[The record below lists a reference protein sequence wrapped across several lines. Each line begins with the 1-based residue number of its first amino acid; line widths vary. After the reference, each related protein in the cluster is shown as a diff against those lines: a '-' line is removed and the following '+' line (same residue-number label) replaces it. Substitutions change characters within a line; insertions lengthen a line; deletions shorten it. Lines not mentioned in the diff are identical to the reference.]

1 MRSCTKGYLILIT
14 YALIVLVV
22 LTGCARKEPPKAQLE
37 SIPVRVIET
46 LQGDIRITEQFV
58 GEIRAFD
65 EAAVF
70 PRVSGKVKEKIKQE
84 GNLVKKE
91 DILMYIDRDE
101 IGFEFMPS
109 PVTAPLDGFI
119 GNIYVD
125 KGSSVTTQ
133 TAVANIVNIE
143 KVKVRIN
150 IPEKYFSLVILN
162 QKVKVNVDAYP
173 NEEFEGAVSMISPQV
188 DTVTRT
194 FPVEVFVSNEHSKLK
209 PGMYARVEMIMKE
222 SKEAIV
228 IPREAVLRSDEGSY
242 VFIVEDNIAKKR
254 EVSLG
259 IEKLDK
265 VEISSGIN
273 PNDLVVVAGQSR
285 IEDGLRVEVIK
296 EERR

>member
-1 MRSCTKGYLILIT
+1 MRFYPRIYLILTICT
-14 YALIVLVV
+14 FAAFSALI
-22 LTGCARKEPPKAQLE
+22 GCARKEPPKIKLE
-37 SIPVRVIET
+37 SIPVRIAEV
-46 LQGDIRITEQFV
+46 LQEDIRITEQFV
-58 GEIRAFD
+58 GEIRASD

-84 GNLVKKE
+84 SDPVKKD

-101 IGFEFMPS
+101 IGFEYMPS
-109 PVTAPLDGFI
+109 PVTAPLDGVI
-119 GNIYVD
+119 ANIYVD
-125 KGSSVTTQ
+125 KGTSVTPQ
-133 TAVANIVNIE
+133 TAVANIIDIE
-143 KVKVRIN
+143 KVKARIN

-173 NEEFEGAVSMISPQV
+173 NEEFEGQISMISPQV
-188 DTVTRT
+188 DTATRT

-222 SKEAIV
+222 SKQAII
-228 IPREAVLRSDEGSY
+228 IPREAVLRSDEGPY

-265 VEISSGIN
+265 VEISLGVN

-285 IEDGLRVEVIK
+285 IEDGLKVEVVK
-296 EERR
+296 EEGR